1 MSLNELV
8 DVLLA
13 LKRLA
18 AEPSLNLTTGTDVEG
33 FVRLWQMKDVE
44 LDIIAVV
51 EGNIT
56 GISTFETVK
65 FYYNTVNVQLD
76 RWARKKER
84 TKERKVDVEK
94 KEWKG
99 ERKMEGRQQK
109 EEERWIEE
117 RVTMMERKE

>member
-18 AEPSLNLTTGTDVEG
+18 AEPSLNPTTGTDVEG
-33 FVRLWQMKDVE
+33 CICLWQDVE

-56 GISTFETVK
+56 GISAFETVK

-76 RWARKKER
+76 RRVRKKVR
-84 TKERKVDVEK
+84 WKELTR
-94 KEWKG
+94 
-99 ERKMEGRQQK
+99 GR
-109 EEERWIEE
+109 
-117 RVTMMERKE
+117 